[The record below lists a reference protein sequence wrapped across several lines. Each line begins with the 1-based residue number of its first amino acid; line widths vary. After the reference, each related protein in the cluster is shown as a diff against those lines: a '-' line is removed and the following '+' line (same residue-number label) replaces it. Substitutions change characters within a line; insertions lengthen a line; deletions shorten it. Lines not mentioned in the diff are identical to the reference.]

1 MALAGLVNLFN
12 PELIIFGGIF
22 AQGQDFFLEPTI
34 NTVSQMAFGGLGKR
48 VSMQATSFG
57 WKAGVAGAAA
67 LALMHFF
74 YGQV

>member
-1 MALAGLVNLFN
+1 
-12 PELIIFGGIF
+12 
-22 AQGQDFFLEPTI
+22 
-34 NTVSQMAFGGLGKR
+34 
-48 VSMQATSFG
+48 MQATSFG